1 VIKKHIK
8 RRILFI
14 LIVIA
19 ALSTTLIY
27 IFLYSN
33 LLVVKSI
40 EVRGN
45 KLISSEQ
52 IMETSQI
59 SLNSPLIKLP
69 ISDIT
74 QRILEISQ
82 IGSVE
87 VRQGWPSNVVIQINE
102 RIPLATTNTSEGEF
116 LVDVTG
122 KPYLYKSPEDSYPF
136 ITGPDDQSR
145 AFAIAV
151 WQTFPDWLKA
161 EVTSTNADNTSSIW
175 LMLNNGRK
183 VLWGSINQANDK
195 AAVLKVLRR
204 MAGSAYDV
212 SIPETPVVRP

>member
-1 VIKKHIK
+1 MIKKHIK
-8 RRILFI
+8 RRILFV
-14 LIVIA
+14 LVLLT
-19 ALSTTLIY
+19 ALTTTVIY
-27 IFLYSN
+27 IAWYSN
-33 LLVVKSI
+33 LLIVKSI

-45 KLISSEQ
+45 NLITSEQ
-52 IMETSQI
+52 IQEVSQI
-59 SLNSPLIKLP
+59 SLNSQLVKLP
-69 ISDIT
+69 ISDIK

-82 IGSVE
+82 IGTVE
-87 VRQGWPSNVVIQINE
+87 VRRGWPSNVVIQISE
-102 RIPLATTNTSEGEF
+102 RIPLAITNTSQGEF

-122 KPYLYKSPEDSYPF
+122 KPYISRNPNDNYAF
-136 ITGPDDQSR
+136 ITGPDDSSR

-161 EVTSTNADNTSSIW
+161 EVISTNADNPSSIW
-175 LMLNNGRK
+175 MMLNNGRK